1 MRDVDPLDFEM
12 VVRLKRHLA
21 LELLGMAAEEY
32 LASAEFMAGLQLGQD
47 EDLMRKVLEDFQ
59 AIFLEGTGWEIEE
72 LLH

>member
-21 LELLGMAAEEY
+21 LALLDMATEEY
-32 LASAEFMAGLQLGQD
+32 LASAEFMARLQIGQD
-47 EDLMRKVLEDFQ
+47 DDLMRKVLEDFR
-59 AIFLEGTGWEIEE
+59 AIFLDGTGWEVEE